1 MLFISEIQLDYHN
14 ISDVCVLVHNR
25 QELVYSVE
33 PVGIPAAER
42 TSFWL
47 VKHRIDRNWFYI
59 QVVESFTNFDESLHL
74 LCGSRSNDQLSDW
87 NGIDTELRKT
97 LNHAYTPL
105 SARIWAT
112 VERQNIVSCW
122 NLN

>member
-14 ISDVCVLVHNR
+14 ISDLCVLVHNR

-59 QVVESFTNFDESLHL
+59 QVVESFTNFDESLH
-74 LCGSRSNDQLSDW
+74 GSCVM
-87 NGIDTELRKT
+87 
-97 LNHAYTPL
+97 HAAMISSVIETAL
-105 SARIWAT
+105 T
-112 VERQNIVSCW
+112 QNCEKH
-122 NLN
+122 